1 MPFSSDDGSAH
12 FAKGVVV
19 PNPDDIRN
27 ESFSLLPTGYSP
39 EQVDGALNLIAEAIS
54 ADKSIS
60 TLLQECSFEL
70 TEVGYDPTEVDAYF
84 AGLATLDPHNAESE
98 ALLSSDDG
106 VETHKDE
113 SDSVAGSSERSEP
126 DGSSP
131 RVIADSDAEKSR
143 QSDDDIVGDAEIEA
157 GHAILA
163 AAPADIVWQP
173 PANGVLDLDVL
184 CQAVDRTGETL
195 ASLRGFID
203 NEVGAMKLAV
213 ERQAHETAKRCE
225 QLMANASAEARSLTE
240 AANEEISRA
249 SRAASAAAERERRE
263 LAKEL
268 KQLRAECD
276 AEVTQA
282 RKDAEAYSAKVRADA
297 DADRAEAQ
305 RTIQNAIEMQAS
317 IAESLERARNQLTPT
332 RPQSDELA
340 A

>member
-1 MPFSSDDGSAH
+1 VVPFSSDEGSAH

-27 ESFSLLPTGYSP
+27 ESFPLLPTGYSP

-54 ADKSIS
+54 TDESIS
-60 TLLQECSFEL
+60 TLLQELSFQL
-70 TEVGYDPTEVDAYF
+70 TDVGYDPTEVDAYF
-84 AGLATLDPHNAESE
+84 ARLATLDQHDAEAE
-98 ALLSSDDG
+98 ALVSSDGIEAHED
-106 VETHKDE
+106 DA
-113 SDSVAGSSERSEP
+113 DSVADQSHE
-126 DGSSP
+126 
-131 RVIADSDAEKSR
+131 
-143 QSDDDIVGDAEIEA
+143 SDDDITGDAEIEVA
-157 GHAILA
+157 HEILA
-163 AAPADIVWQP
+163 AAPGDIVWQR
-173 PANGVLDLDVL
+173 PADGVLDLDVL

-225 QLMANASAEARSLTE
+225 QLMANASAEARRLTE

-249 SRAASAAAERERRE
+249 SRAASAAAEKERRE

-332 RPQSDELA
+332 RPQNDELA

>member
-1 MPFSSDDGSAH
+1 
-12 FAKGVVV
+12 
-19 PNPDDIRN
+19 
-27 ESFSLLPTGYSP
+27 
-39 EQVDGALNLIAEAIS
+39 VDGALNLIAEAIS
-54 ADKSIS
+54 AGESTS
-60 TLLQECSFEL
+60 TLLQKCSFEL
-70 TEVGYDPTEVDAYF
+70 TDVGYDPTEVDAYF
-84 AGLATLDPHNAESE
+84 ARLAILDQQDAEAEGSE
-98 ALLSSDDG
+98 PGGFSP
-106 VETHKDE
+106 VDE
-113 SDSVAGSSERSEP
+113 SDAGESHEP
-126 DGSSP
+126 
-131 RVIADSDAEKSR
+131 
-143 QSDDDIVGDAEIEA
+143 GDAS
-157 GHAILA
+157 GHAETEVAPAILA
-163 AAPADIVWQP
+163 AAPSGIVWQSP
-173 PANGVLDLDVL
+173 PNGVLDLEVL

-225 QLMANASAEARSLTE
+225 QLMANASADARRLTE
-240 AANEEISRA
+240 TANEEISRA
-249 SRAASAAAERERRE
+249 SREASAAADKERRE

-282 RKDAEAYSAKVRADA
+282 RQDAEAYSAKVRTDA